1 MPRLKLQ
8 KCGWCT
14 RQEKERQKCLYMVE
28 KKPEFT
34 KYLLDVVLMLGPI
47 IPIILLFSESRK
59 QLSLS
64 SIWEIHF
71 QAKQ

>member
-1 MPRLKLQ
+1 
-8 KCGWCT
+8 
-14 RQEKERQKCLYMVE
+14 MVE
-28 KKPEFT
+28 KKPELA
-34 KYLLDVVLMLGPI
+34 KYHLDVVLMLGPI

-64 SIWEIHF
+64 SSLEIHF

>member
-1 MPRLKLQ
+1 
-8 KCGWCT
+8 
-14 RQEKERQKCLYMVE
+14 MVE